1 MKSTKY
7 FFTSV
12 FFMFFAVMSHFIRYY
27 QVLMCA
33 IYRNNIEV
41 ISLSEALAA
50 QYAYY
55 ITLGLGIAFSSP
67 HGSFGSFQIE
77 NSAKKLGIH
86 EIEPKHK
93 RKEII

>member
-12 FFMFFAVMSHFIRYY
+12 FFMFLAVMSHFIRYY

-55 ITLGLGIAFSSP
+55 ITLGLGIAFFITAWIVWFVSDRK
-67 HGSFGSFQIE
+67 FC
-77 NSAKKLGIH
+77 KKIRNTRDRT
-86 EIEPKHK
+86 ET
-93 RKEII
+93 